1 MDQDALQARAT
12 RAGDEA
18 QAKARALAQ
27 SNGEE
32 DDGGASAAA
41 PAAAAASVSST
52 GERVYVA
59 ADFEGPFYANKTR
72 ARVALLLEKGLSI
85 TDSVLDKLGI
95 PRPSSDAAATMVATM
110 HIDSVSAP
118 PCVYS
123 RYTQQNV
130 LYLSRK

>member
-12 RAGDEA
+12 RVGDKA

-27 SNGEE
+27 STE
-32 DDGGASAAA
+32 DGGGGGDNAAAA
-41 PAAAAASVSST
+41 PAAAAVSDSGSAS
-52 GERVYVA
+52 GERSYVA

-95 PRPSSDAAATMVATM
+95 PRPSSDAAAAMVATM
-110 HIDSVSAP
+110 HIDSVSA
-118 PCVYS
+118 CVRVCMCVCVS
-123 RYTQQNV
+123 QRMH
-130 LYLSRK
+130 